1 MAKTKEQ
8 PKTGLYVGIV
18 VVIVVVAVIIGVIV
32 ANNGSNGGEGGAS
45 QTESGLVAADLAN
58 VDVAVEYGDY
68 DAMQTLA
75 KSIQNGEM
83 VGKVVKI
90 NGLVSHPGT
99 IYSIVEE
106 NESGSQKIGTQ
117 FVISDAA
124 EAEYPVD
131 GAHVVL
137 IGKIV
142 QKDPMVYV
150 IQTLNDFIEV
160 K

>member
-18 VVIVVVAVIIGVIV
+18 ALIVVVAVMIGVVV
-32 ANNGSNGGEGGAS
+32 ANQGNGEGGTS
-45 QTESGLVAADLAN
+45 QTSSGLVAADLAN
-58 VDVAVEYGDY
+58 VDVTVEYGDY
-68 DAMQTLA
+68 DAMQSLA

-83 VGKVVKI
+83 EGKVVKI

-99 IYSIVEE
+99 IYSVVEE
-106 NESGSQKIGTQ
+106 NEEGTQKIGTQ
-117 FVISDAA
+117 FVIADA
-124 EAEYPVD
+124 EAEYPTD

-137 IGKIV
+137 TGKVV